1 MDFGE
6 GLHLD
11 QRNKSAK
18 SLAKELGEEAT
29 LGERPAGVGVHRQCH
44 CLLAEVD
51 SIEAQR
57 HGAHLAQLDTEHFPQ
72 HVIVAGGDRLRG
84 EDDRVQADGQAFPW
98 WKTPID
104 RHGQAGQ
111 KALVGGP
118 ATIDIDR
125 LTCYQ
130 HHALCVAE
138 KGDTAHTHRAPV
150 IAEDVQRRPLK
161 LFSALEARARL
172 LQDRLDELDELVFD
186 HGEGPPGS
194 LSTSVRDKLVGK
206 QRSAFMTS
214 EAIPAAKPASASR
227 VTLAIITEPKQANP
241 NNTIH
246 GGVILKLVDECGAI
260 AALRHAG
267 RGQITTAAIDSMTFL
282 GPVYVGERVEIS
294 AEVTYVGRSSI
305 ETRIEVFA
313 EPIENAVKRKVGVGF
328 GLYVALDLEQQ
339 RPRQVPPLLIE
350 TEADRA
356 GQKAAQARQAA
367 RLARRA
373 EAVDQ

>member
-1 MDFGE
+1 MDFSE
-6 GLHLD
+6 ESHLD
-11 QRNKSAK
+11 QRNKPAK
-18 SLAKELGEEAT
+18 SLAEELGEEAT
-29 LGERPAGVGVHRQCH
+29 LGERAAGIGVHRQCH

-51 SIEAQR
+51 SIQAQR
-57 HGAHLAQLDTEHFPQ
+57 HGAHSSKPDSEHFPQ
-72 HVIVAGGDRLRG
+72 HVIVTGGDRLGG
-84 EDDRVQADGQAFPW
+84 EDDGVQADGQPFPGG
-98 WKTPID
+98 KTSVD
-104 RHGQAGQ
+104 RHGNAGQ
-111 KALVGGP
+111 EAFVGGS

-138 KGDTAHTHRAPV
+138 EGNTTDAHRAPI
-150 IAEDVQRRPLK
+150 IAEDIQRRLTK
-161 LFSALEARARL
+161 LFAALEARARL
-172 LQDRLDELDELVFD
+172 LQERLDELDELVFD
-186 HGEGPPGS
+186 HGERPPGS
-194 LSTSVRDKLVGK
+194 LPTSVRDKLVGK

-267 RGQITTAAIDSMTFL
+267 KGQITTAAIDSMTFL

-328 GLYVALDLEQQ
+328 GLYVALDLEEQ

-373 EAVDQ
+373 GAIDQ